1 MNNEEIACEDIPQ
14 EDKPVCSCPDCV
26 RDVRFVYTGLACSP
40 AFSAS
45 GKCADEGPNPFIA
58 GYRITSCDDP
68 TAVFASGE
76 AQQGDSITI
85 AAGGTSCLPEC
96 LSATIS
102 VPTGQVTQTFEIDSE
117 CAGGNG
123 LILISNY
130 GSFESV
136 GYSCDETDVHNCI
149 QSISYGLK
157 VCNTG
162 TTEEQ
167 IFDWFLTINEEEI
180 DLLEDVPPADVTLVP
195 GECYYDTYDVD
206 VDRCVAQE
214 SCVNITANATNP
226 ETGLPPNC
234 PGLDDLKFAW
244 DSPPAPP
251 PTPNPSPFPSPAP
264 SPSPTSSCVIDVN
277 LTGCPMY
284 NSSLDNDCQGRPQ
297 VITFRYNGGGCA
309 QSDNL
314 QPRQKFSCTDSGLGA
329 PTTEGTQSYITAVPR
344 GGTDLYFAGP
354 VAVGEKYTL
363 NQDMVFDKLSA
374 DMTITIFDSEG
385 GNVLQLV
392 DLHLSCS
399 QPLFLFDKFGAS
411 QVTEWIETSGRVV
424 SDRQAD
430 VETGTIEVKLDTST
444 DIVKPVRL
452 LEMTV
457 LTNTQDAPID
467 YTSQVAGM
475 ILGPG
480 DVIELP
486 GFQIDIDL
494 SARTRYTFFTTII
507 GETIDGTNM
516 CNGFSF
522 LECTIGFN
530 LLPVFP
536 TMVPTPSPTI
546 TPFPT
551 PDPNSTTCEIDAEI
565 TCNVLSLEGVECDQ
579 ILAPKS
585 ATCPASAE
593 LLVAYL
599 KYDGSLGETVFVEI
613 VCDKSTTFIDRPVV
627 AGETV
632 PFRTRA
638 NSCAEVSFII
648 SDGDPENGGT
658 NLAEETVTTE
668 CPGPWTLGNTI
679 AGAFTLDAYID
690 TIDDGAS
697 FSVNVNE
704 AEVEFNFL
712 AENSGQFPLT
722 VVSGTISDTIA
733 SAASGIGGT
742 SQVGGLPTTL
752 LPRSRTTLQ
761 SVTNTID
768 LAGRSGE
775 VVTIS
780 LSLVGQTNNQF
791 ALPCEDE
798 ASITFSL

>member
-1 MNNEEIACEDIPQ
+1 
-14 EDKPVCSCPDCV
+14 
-26 RDVRFVYTGLACSP
+26 
-40 AFSAS
+40 
-45 GKCADEGPNPFIA
+45 
-58 GYRITSCDDP
+58 
-68 TAVFASGE
+68 
-76 AQQGDSITI
+76 
-85 AAGGTSCLPEC
+85 
-96 LSATIS
+96 
-102 VPTGQVTQTFEIDSE
+102 
-117 CAGGNG
+117 
-123 LILISNY
+123 
-130 GSFESV
+130 
-136 GYSCDETDVHNCI
+136 
-149 QSISYGLK
+149 
-157 VCNTG
+157 
-162 TTEEQ
+162 
-167 IFDWFLTINEEEI
+167 
-180 DLLEDVPPADVTLVP
+180 
-195 GECYYDTYDVD
+195 
-206 VDRCVAQE
+206 
-214 SCVNITANATNP
+214 
-226 ETGLPPNC
+226 
-234 PGLDDLKFAW
+234 
-244 DSPPAPP
+244 
-251 PTPNPSPFPSPAP
+251 
-264 SPSPTSSCVIDVN
+264 
-277 LTGCPMY
+277 MY

-648 SDGDPENGGT
+648 SDGDPEDGGT